1 MPITMV
7 NPPSKSKAGASL
19 HALGGSLWTGRVLQT
34 RLLWGGTPREA
45 AQGAQAT
52 APHPTTAERRR
63 LGRPDFQPSSSSQHR
78 ATCGILA
85 PFGLFMVKVQ
95 GRTCPLNHVEVKH
108 VCQAPENW
116 RPEGLALGIWVQNVN
131 HLGVNSTSAP
141 GILCDLGQM
150 IEWLKAPISSV
161 KWV

>member
-34 RLLWGGTPREA
+34 RLLWGRTPGEA

-63 LGRPDFQPSSSSQHR
+63 LGRPDFQPSSSSQHL
-78 ATCGILA
+78 AICGILA
-85 PFGLFMVKVQ
+85 PFGLFMVKVH
-95 GRTCPLNHVEVKH
+95 GRTRPLNHVESSTCVK
-108 VCQAPENW
+108 C
-116 RPEGLALGIWVQNVN
+116 RRTEGLRAWRWESGLKMETIWVLIPLLPLAYCVT
-131 HLGVNSTSAP
+131 LGK
-141 GILCDLGQM
+141 
-150 IEWLKAPISSV
+150 WLSGSKPQSPL
-161 KWV
+161 